1 MSVEK
6 NTRWPEPSVTSVP
19 EYQLSGLPFTA
30 QKAVAAQ
37 PVVLPRVSRWVVL
50 KATGAPATIKFTTEG
65 GVSGFTLAANEMT
78 PRLELRCSKIFFEG
92 DGSTL
97 HVIAGLTHIDKSKTV
112 PEEMLDFVKDP

>member
-6 NTRWPEPSVTSVP
+6 NTRWPAPSVTSVP

-30 QKAVAAQ
+30 QVAAGN

-50 KATGAPATIKFTTEG
+50 KATGASATIKFTTEN
-65 GVSGFTLAANEMT
+65 GVTGFTLAANEMT

-92 DGSTL
+92 NGSTL